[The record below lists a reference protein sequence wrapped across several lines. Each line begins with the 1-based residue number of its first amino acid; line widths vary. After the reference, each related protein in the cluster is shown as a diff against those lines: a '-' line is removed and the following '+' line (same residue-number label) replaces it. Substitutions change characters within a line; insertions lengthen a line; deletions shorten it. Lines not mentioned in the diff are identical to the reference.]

1 MHSVLITP
9 QFSKTL

>member
-9 QFSKTL
+9 QFCKTL